1 MHKLLF
7 LIAASAVLCT
17 SPAHAQFSGFLNTLR
32 QIRSTI
38 NEVNGGVREAKRAL
52 RDTSS
57 TVKETTSVFTNLCST
72 LGVSCDKSNSQD
84 VSRSSSS
91 GQMAS
96 SSELNRIYATWYQS
110 LSQDEKEAAQFIVM
124 EAAQGSK
131 TDFKK
136 FSTSSWFTSKPVSQ
150 QSRYASIFFKASE
163 VISSAEKGGSKE
175 KFLGYAFCI
184 HSGSQT
190 CL

>member
-1 MHKLLF
+1 MHRSLL
-7 LIAASAVLCT
+7 LIAASAALYMT
-17 SPAHAQFSGFLNTLR
+17 PAYAQFSGFLDTIR

-38 NEVNGGVREAKRAL
+38 NEVNSGVREAKGAL

-57 TVKETTSVFTNLCST
+57 TVKETTSTFTDLCST
-72 LGVSCDKSNSQD
+72 LGVSCDESGSQNA
-84 VSRSSSS
+84 SRSRSQQS
-91 GQMAS
+91 AN

-110 LSQDEKEAAQFIVM
+110 LSQDEKEAAQFIVL

-136 FSTSSWFTSKPVSQ
+136 FSTSSWFTSKPAAQ
-150 QSRYASIFFKASE
+150 QSRYASIYYKASD

-175 KFLGYAFCI
+175 KFFGYAFCI

-190 CL
+190 CQ